1 MVPGPSG
8 ETKSAR
14 PSSAVKAVL
23 IRRRSVSTYPPKLT
37 EIIEL
42 FEMLPEEEK
51 RENLVAYSEQAKKW
65 EPKEGDQFVLED
77 VRKDEECTDTVGIF
91 LQVDGDRRTHFNVTL
106 GPQVQTLT
114 KAMTAILC
122 RGLDGS
128 TIEEILELPADFVPR
143 IVGGQLVR
151 IRSQTVYYI
160 LTRMKGACTG
170 LSKSPAGRVK
180 AETVSLQTIPFWR
193 HPTPTLIA
201 SSENSYLTHACLHRH
216 LAFVTGGR
224 GFEFNRICR
233 FCLVLCGSIC
243 EFSRAT
249 AARIAGPCLGLRLA
263 SELDRDNRSIRCR
276 NAEFCGAGA
285 TFCFR
290 SGAPAEKRT
299 WPNFSLRFL

>member
-1 MVPGPSG
+1 M
-8 ETKSAR
+8 SA
-14 PSSAVKAVL
+14 
-23 IRRRSVSTYPPKLT
+23 YPPKLT

-65 EPKEGDQFVLED
+65 EPKEGEQFVLED

-91 LQVDGDRRTHFNVTL
+91 LQVDDDRRAHFNVTL

-160 LTRMKGACTG
+160 LTRMKGACTVY
-170 LSKSPAGRVK
+170 R
-180 AETVSLQTIPFWR
+180 
-193 HPTPTLIA
+193 
-201 SSENSYLTHACLHRH
+201 
-216 LAFVTGGR
+216 
-224 GFEFNRICR
+224 NR
-233 FCLVLCGSIC
+233 L
-243 EFSRAT
+243 RA
-249 AARIAGPCLGLRLA
+249 A
-263 SELDRDNRSIRCR
+263 
-276 NAEFCGAGA
+276 
-285 TFCFR
+285 
-290 SGAPAEKRT
+290 
-299 WPNFSLRFL
+299 